1 MHYNPVACV
10 RCIHFY
16 FITILWIY
24 SFFPL
29 KFMIY
34 WLIDCGWSIKNCQF
48 IKIKMARKYLS
59 YSQLQ
64 CVIKLSMNLNV
75 FSNYSF
81 ILCWFVTLYWVLLF
95 IYFLFLCG
103 VDEKIKNGAVKMMFC
118 LVIGLAASRKGIM
131 WLSSINSEYKI
142 WRLLAS
148 ITLWY
153 SCNYNHFVKSMI
165 FFHKLLM
172 LYYWLLY

>member
-1 MHYNPVACV
+1 MHSLLFYNNT
-10 RCIHFY
+10 IDIFIFHTKFY
-16 FITILWIY
+16 DLLTYRLW
-24 SFFPL
+24 L
-29 KFMIY
+29 
-34 WLIDCGWSIKNCQF
+34 IKNCQF
-48 IKIKMARKYLS
+48 IKIKMVRKYLS

-64 CVIKLSMNLNV
+64 CVIKLSMKLNV
-75 FSNYSF
+75 SSNYSF

-142 WRLLAS
+142 
-148 ITLWY
+148 
-153 SCNYNHFVKSMI
+153 
-165 FFHKLLM
+165 
-172 LYYWLLY
+172 